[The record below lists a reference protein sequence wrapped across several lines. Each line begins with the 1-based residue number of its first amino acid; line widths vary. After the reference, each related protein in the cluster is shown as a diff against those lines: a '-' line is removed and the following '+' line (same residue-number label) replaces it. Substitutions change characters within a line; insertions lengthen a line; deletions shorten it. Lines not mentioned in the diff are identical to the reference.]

1 MPETM
6 QLEVVTPSRKMLEV
20 AVESVTLPGSEGEL
34 GILPEHIPLVTT
46 LHTGVLSY
54 SSNGE
59 TRVLAVHWG
68 YAQVEAG
75 RVSVLVELAESADE
89 IDVDRAR
96 SAETRARETLSGISV
111 SGENWEVEQQ
121 RLTKYEAKFKRAL
134 VRQQVL
140 QFR

>member
-1 MPETM
+1 M

-68 YAQVEAG
+68 YAQVEAS

-111 SGENWEVEQQ
+111 SGENWEAEQQ

-140 QFR
+140 QFC

>member
-1 MPETM
+1 M

-59 TRVLAVHWG
+59 TRVLAVHLG

-111 SGENWEVEQQ
+111 SGENWEAEQQ

>member
-1 MPETM
+1 M

-34 GILPEHIPLVTT
+34 GVLPEHIPLVTT

-68 YAQVEAG
+68 YVQVEAG

-111 SGENWEVEQQ
+111 SGENWEAEQQ